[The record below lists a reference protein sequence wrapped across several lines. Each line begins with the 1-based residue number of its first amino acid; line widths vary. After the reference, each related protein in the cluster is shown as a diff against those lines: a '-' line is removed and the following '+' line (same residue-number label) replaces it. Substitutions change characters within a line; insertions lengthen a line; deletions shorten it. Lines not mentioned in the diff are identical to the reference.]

1 MIQTTVSGSGCQGWA
16 SRGIVPA
23 PNLAYPHGT
32 TLFRTCTGIARVAKL
47 SNPTNIASFYHSAFK
62 PIHVKQI
69 IEAYPRVNMG
79 GETQIRAMSSSL
91 PKVSAGPVGQ
101 QIHSIYKDRLGQFTG
116 SGQYEPENLRGY
128 VKRSG
133 TPNRMLKVELGN
145 STRDELRGKSA

>member
-1 MIQTTVSGSGCQGWA
+1 VIQTISPANLHSFWERLPRLGPARNC
-16 SRGIVPA
+16 SRP
-23 PNLAYPHGT
+23 
-32 TLFRTCTGIARVAKL
+32 GIARVLVAKL
-47 SNPTNIASFYHSAFK
+47 SNPTNIASFYHSAFE

-79 GETQIRAMSSSL
+79 GETQIRATSSSL

-133 TPNRMLKVELGN
+133 TPNRMLKVKLGN